1 MPINK
6 NIAKRDLRACSAIA
20 TGEVARNLW
29 GLMSANAKPLQ
40 GAMRKHGAMSYYQL
54 VEHILERASVMRAA
68 DAMRSLD
75 VQGAIVALS
84 ESARTAQ
91 EAADA
96 LGVEVGQIASSLI
109 FTLPSG
115 EALLI
120 ITSGRHRVDTDLVA
134 RQLQI
139 DSLGQVNADF
149 VKEKSGYSIGGVSPL
164 GWISKPEIILIDE
177 ALNDYDIVWA
187 AAGHPHA
194 VYPTTFTEL
203 IQCTGAQPMVVGN

>member
-1 MPINK
+1 M
-6 NIAKRDLRACSAIA
+6 
-20 TGEVARNLW
+20 
-29 GLMSANAKPLQ
+29 
-40 GAMRKHGAMSYYQL
+40 
-54 VEHILERASVMRAA
+54 EHILERASVMRTQE
-68 DAMRSLD
+68 AMKSLG

-109 FTLPSG
+109 FKLPSG
-115 EALLI
+115 GALLI

-134 RQLQI
+134 RN
-139 DSLGQVNADF
+139 LGIEKLARVDADF
-149 VKEKSGYSIGGVSPL
+149 VKEISGYSIGGVSPL

-177 ALNDYDIVWA
+177 ALNDYVVAWA

-194 VYPTTFTEL
+194 VYPTSYAEL
-203 IQCTGAQPMVVGN
+203 IRCTNAQPMIVGE